1 MICERNHVIGAGSS
15 DEILSSL
22 EDDGRAG
29 NGSASADLEFN
40 SSGGGGRPSALNL
53 SGGNGVYASHYD
65 NGTSLCRCGSK
76 EGITDFMD
84 TVERVSDTIEQALT
98 LKAEKT

>member
-15 DEILSSL
+15 DEILNSL
-22 EDDGRAG
+22 EDEVG
-29 NGSASADLEFN
+29 NGSASVDLETFN
-40 SSGGGGRPSALNL
+40 PRPSALSL
-53 SGGNGVYASHYD
+53 HGGSNGVYKSHYD

-84 TVERVSDTIEQALT
+84 TVERVRMCS
-98 LKAEKT
+98 

>member
-15 DEILSSL
+15 DEILNSL
-22 EDDGRAG
+22 EDDGRVG

-40 SSGGGGRPSALNL
+40 SSGGGGGGGGGRPSALNL

-84 TVERVSDTIEQALT
+84 TVERVSYTIVQAPL
-98 LKAEKT
+98 